1 LWKIELSRG
10 KQKKTIY
17 ATAEHR
23 WMMLYKRKK
32 GDAYS
37 PTGGAYTN
45 DITQE
50 RTTEQL
56 QVGDRLRSARAHPP
70 GSTGMVPFAIAQG
83 FVFGDG
89 VKGDGDRPCRLPIY
103 NLEKDEAMLPF
114 FAAHSIRPIT
124 FRGKKA
130 LSIYGLP
137 RLWKSLPDF
146 RESRPFLL
154 SWLAGYFAA
163 DGTVSEDGMI
173 VRLDSASK
181 EAILCARDI
190 AAICGVGYGQVR
202 TTWRRGYQQEDTAL
216 YNITLD
222 VYTLPEWFFLIK
234 RHRERIQRRL
244 LSTVR
249 DPERYWIVGA
259 AVPTDRVEEVYCAV
273 VPDVQVFGLA
283 DGIMTGNCIMSTL
296 QDLQRA
302 AQCPDN
308 AGIYRALVALE
319 AESAFS
325 FQQDQWLGDIA
336 PHLLTDQDR
345 EGLAEAK
352 RRAQRRAIAE
362 ARLPAA
368 LLYDKKG
375 WPTRM
380 ITSAEA
386 VLLAEVRAVVAET
399 AGLALLV
406 RTPEEIRDRY
416 AFLLERKARKDAQ
429 ATTSTKKEEPA
440 IENEMV
446 AQRELFAC
454 AG

>member
-1 LWKIELSRG
+1 
-10 KQKKTIY
+10 
-17 ATAEHR
+17 
-23 WMMLYKRKK
+23 
-32 GDAYS
+32 
-37 PTGGAYTN
+37 
-45 DITQE
+45 
-50 RTTEQL
+50 
-56 QVGDRLRSARAHPP
+56 
-70 GSTGMVPFAIAQG
+70 
-83 FVFGDG
+83 
-89 VKGDGDRPCRLPIY
+89 
-103 NLEKDEAMLPF
+103 
-114 FAAHSIRPIT
+114 
-124 FRGKKA
+124 
-130 LSIYGLP
+130 
-137 RLWKSLPDF
+137 
-146 RESRPFLL
+146 
-154 SWLAGYFAA
+154 
-163 DGTVSEDGMI
+163 
-173 VRLDSASK
+173 
-181 EAILCARDI
+181 
-190 AAICGVGYGQVR
+190 
-202 TTWRRGYQQEDTAL
+202 
-216 YNITLD
+216 
-222 VYTLPEWFFLIK
+222 
-234 RHRERIQRRL
+234 
-244 LSTVR
+244 
-249 DPERYWIVGA
+249 
-259 AVPTDRVEEVYCAV
+259 VPTDRVEEVYCAV

-283 DGIMTGNCIMSTL
+283 DGIMTGNCIMSTP